1 MLFPKLAYDK
11 KGYSKHFLKSG
22 KLQKYS
28 LKFSFWISI
37 FKIVFLHWQ
46 INVVKQFSSILF

>member
-28 LKFSFWISI
+28 LKFSFWNSI

-46 INVVKQFSSILF
+46 MNVVKQFSSILF